1 MSEGKNGKV
10 YLIGAGPGDPG
21 LITVRGKELLYSCDA
36 VLYDN
41 LVSPEFII
49 AIPESTE
56 KHYVG
61 KKAGDHP
68 VPQEKINEL
77 LLKLAREGKSV
88 ARLKGS
94 DPLIFGRGGE
104 EAKYLKEHGVEFE
117 ILTGVTSGIAGP
129 AYAGIPCTDRNL
141 ASKVLFVT
149 GHKSSDK
156 LKSTV
161 AWDWVAKIKNGTVV
175 IYMGVNEI
183 PNITAQLIENGMNPD
198 TSAAVVERGTFPSQR
213 VFTATLKELPDVV
226 KKENVKPPALFV
238 LGAVVDLQPYLE
250 WFAVRPLLGLRVL
263 VTRASAQAKD
273 LYQKL
278 RELGAEPLPYPTIAT
293 RVFEDKMNWNEFSK
307 FQNDKKWLIF
317 TSENGVRYFME
328 KFSEKFDDIR
338 ALAGFKIA
346 AIGAGT
352 SNLLKEYRLP
362 TDFMPSKATVNIL
375 VDEMPKAVDLKD
387 ATVVRVRGN
396 LADDLIEKAYPVL
409 GAEVLPLTTYETYYP
424 TWPEGLKMKLLDY
437 PPDAILF
444 TSGSTMKGLHHN
456 LSKDEVDSIIQNAKI
471 FSIGPKASAVLESE
485 GVRVTREAKVQ
496 NIDGLLDELL
506 DYYSEK

>member
-1 MSEGKNGKV
+1 MGKTGKV

-41 LVSPEFII
+41 LVCPEFII
-49 AIPESTE
+49 AIPKTTE
-56 KHYVG
+56 KYYVG

-117 ILTGVTSGIAGP
+117 IITGVTSGIAGP
-129 AYAGIPCTDRNL
+129 AYAGIPCTDRML
-141 ASKVLFVT
+141 ASSVLFLT

-161 AWDWVAKIKNGTVV
+161 PWDWVAKIKNGTVV

-183 PNITAQLIENGMNPD
+183 SNITSQLIEYGMNSD
-198 TSAAVVERGTFPSQR
+198 TSAAIVERGTFPSQR
-213 VFTATLKELPDVV
+213 VFTATLKNLPGIV
-226 KKENVKPPALFV
+226 KNENVRPPALFV
-238 LGAVVDLQPYLE
+238 LGEVVNLQPYLE
-250 WFAVRPLLGLRVL
+250 WFADRPLLGLRVL
-263 VTRASAQAKD
+263 VTRASAQAGD
-273 LYQKL
+273 LYRRL
-278 RELGAEPLPYPTIAT
+278 RELGAEPLPYPTIAA
-293 RVFEDKMNWNEFSK
+293 RVVDDVNGWTNFSYIQNE
-307 FQNDKKWLIF
+307 NKWLIF
-317 TSENGVRYFME
+317 TSENGVRYFMDSFF
-328 KFSEKFDDIR
+328 KKFDDIR
-338 ALAGFKIA
+338 MLAGFKIA

-352 SNLLKEYRLP
+352 SKLLKEYRLP
-362 TDFMPSKATVNIL
+362 TDYMPSKATVNIL
-375 VDEMPKAVDLKD
+375 VDEMPKAVDLKG
-387 ATVVRVRGN
+387 AAVVRVRGN
-396 LADDLIEKAYPVL
+396 LADDLIEKAFPGM
-409 GAEVLPLTTYETYYP
+409 GAEVVPLTTYETYYP
-424 TWPEGLKMKLLDY
+424 KWPDGLKEKLIDY

-444 TSGSTMKGLHHN
+444 TSGSTKKGLYHN
-456 LSKDEVDSIIQNAKI
+456 LSKDEVDKIIQNAKV
-471 FSIGPKASAVLESE
+471 FSIGPKASAVLKSE
-485 GVRVTREAKVQ
+485 DVNITREAKVQ
-496 NIDGLLDELL
+496 NIAGLLDELV

>member
-1 MSEGKNGKV
+1 MPMGKTGKV

-21 LITVRGKELLYSCDA
+21 LITVRGKELLCSCDA

-41 LVSPEFII
+41 LVCPEFII
-49 AIPESTE
+49 NIPEETE
-56 KHYVG
+56 KYYVG

-117 ILTGVTSGIAGP
+117 IITGVTSGIAGP
-129 AYAGIPCTDRNL
+129 AYAGIPCTDRER
-141 ASKVLFVT
+141 ASSVLFLT

-161 AWDWVAKIKNGTVV
+161 PWDWVAKIKNGTVV

-183 PNITAQLIENGMNPD
+183 SNITEQLIENGMNPD
-198 TSAAVVERGTFPSQR
+198 MSAAIIERGTFPSQR
-213 VFTATLKELPDVV
+213 VFTATLKDLPGIV
-226 KKENVKPPALFV
+226 KNENVKPPALFV
-238 LGAVVDLQPYLE
+238 LGGVVDLQPYLK
-250 WFAVRPLLGLRVL
+250 WFTGRPLPGLRVM
-263 VTRASAQAKD
+263 VTRASVQAGD
-273 LYQKL
+273 LYRRL

-293 RVFEDKMNWNEFSK
+293 RAVDDEKGWADFSYI
-307 FQNDKKWLIF
+307 QNDDKWLIF
-317 TSENGVRYFME
+317 TSENGVRYFMD
-328 KFSEKFDDIR
+328 KFTEKFDDIR
-338 ALAGFKIA
+338 TLAGFKIA
-346 AIGAGT
+346 AIGEGT
-352 SNLLKEYRLP
+352 SGLLKEYRLP
-362 TDFMPSKATVNIL
+362 IDFMPSIATVNIL
-375 VDEMPKAVDLKD
+375 VDEMPKAIDLND
-387 ATVVRVRGN
+387 TTVVRVRGN
-396 LADDLIEKAYPVL
+396 LADELIEKAFPGL

-424 TWPEGLKMKLLDY
+424 TWPDGLKEKLLEY

-444 TSGSTMKGLHHN
+444 TSGSTMKGLYHN
-456 LSKDEVDSIIQNAKI
+456 LSKEEADDIIQNAKV
-471 FSIGPKASAVLESE
+471 FSIGPKASKVLESD
-485 GVRVTREAKVQ
+485 GVSVTREAKVQ

-506 DYYSEK
+506 DYYSE